1 MKAPSR
7 NKEFAAAAQAN
18 AAEYEARMDR
28 VAEAQQHVEEPDE
41 PEGTVEKPRKKQRHV
56 SPAAEKAKRAA
67 VLFFYTQLLEP
78 PEEEWDGKHGTV
90 LEIRKRMGLPPG
102 QKHTRMIRRALS
114 AIAAGEGERGRGGG
128 YEGSGGVPKLT
139 MQETLIA
146 ARALRTGCGQDQAT
160 FKVNAW
166 RQAKGKQPVTPRR
179 RPCSRTTR
187 TTSARSS
194 CGGTCARS
202 WTRSRVRGATQHVLG
217 SRGRHELGLRGRNGS
232 WGRLAFLSRRFTP
245 VAAHPCTYLI
255 KVHKAFINCM
265 L

>member
-1 MKAPSR
+1 MSEYVPSYR
-7 NKEFAAAAQAN
+7 CYNLSIYDTSYIYVNKGLGGRGLAAMA
-18 AAEYEARMDR
+18 
-28 VAEAQQHVEEPDE
+28 
-41 PEGTVEKPRKKQRHV
+41 TVPR
-56 SPAAEKAKRAA
+56 
-67 VLFFYTQLLEP
+67 
-78 PEEEWDGKHGTV
+78 
-90 LEIRKRMGLPPG
+90 
-102 QKHTRMIRRALS
+102 
-114 AIAAGEGERGRGGG
+114 ERGRGGG

-217 SRGRHELGLRGRNGS
+217 LRGRHELGLRGRNGS

-245 VAAHPCTYLI
+245 PTHPCNVYLI
-255 KVHKAFINCM
+255 KRTALPII
-265 L
+265 

>member
-1 MKAPSR
+1 MFGSRSHSKSARRRVGIRKKAPSR

-128 YEGSGGVPKLT
+128 YEGSGGLPKLT

-202 WTRSRVRGATQHVLG
+202 WTRSRVRGATQHDVLG
-217 SRGRHELGLRGRNGS
+217 LRGRHELGVTGAQ
-232 WGRLAFLSRRFTP
+232 RLVGPTCVFE
-245 VAAHPCTYLI
+245 
-255 KVHKAFINCM
+255 
-265 L
+265 

>member
-1 MKAPSR
+1 MAL
-7 NKEFAAAAQAN
+7 
-18 AAEYEARMDR
+18 

-139 MQETLIA
+139 MQETLMA

-217 SRGRHELGLRGRNGS
+217 LRGRHELGLRGRNGS
-232 WGRLAFLSRRFTP
+232 WGRLAFLSRRFTGP
-245 VAAHPCTYLI
+245 IPLVSNRT
-255 KVHKAFINCM
+255 
-265 L
+265 